1 MDHLEAVTLKVLPPI
16 ELVHPAKSQRCDQ
29 FSQPGGN
36 DHRYVL
42 WQLAQRRLDK
52 MIEVRMGHHHEIEW
66 WQLMDRDTRLDQAF
80 RHDDPWCEVGVGQNV
95 EALPLQQD
103 CGMPDERRCQVIW
116 ADLGVAVIR
125 HGRACAIERRAHQ
138 MHGKT

>member
-1 MDHLEAVTLKVLPPI
+1 MIGWDVDHLEAVTLKVLPPI
-16 ELVHPAKSQRCDQ
+16 QLVHPAKSQRCDQ

-66 WQLMDRDTRLDQAF
+66 WQLMDRDTRLD
-80 RHDDPWCEVGVGQNV
+80 
-95 EALPLQQD
+95 
-103 CGMPDERRCQVIW
+103 
-116 ADLGVAVIR
+116 
-125 HGRACAIERRAHQ
+125 
-138 MHGKT
+138 